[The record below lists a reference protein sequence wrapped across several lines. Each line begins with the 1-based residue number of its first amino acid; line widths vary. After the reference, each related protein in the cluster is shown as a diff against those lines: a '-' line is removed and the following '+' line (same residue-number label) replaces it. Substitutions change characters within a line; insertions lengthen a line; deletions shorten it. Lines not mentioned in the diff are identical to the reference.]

1 MLAVLGWQGVIRLW
15 MIPSIILI
23 GMLVV
28 FKTLDIDGKRVIP
41 VESTSLTEKWCK
53 RSYLYLIV
61 TWVGVVTASAG
72 FLSFIPLYMVREFG
86 MEPSLTAFIIGATQ
100 LLGVFGSIIGG
111 TLSDVIGRFK
121 ILFTV
126 VVINV
131 VSIATITYTSY
142 GPLFLA
148 GLIGLS
154 VAIPTFF
161 TVMGATVSEVTD
173 IRERARRY
181 GFIVTM
187 GRIGSG
193 VSTIVIGF
201 LADYFGFQNAFIYPI
216 FLGFVSCICL
226 PMFFR
231 SKFRR

>member
-1 MLAVLGWQGVIRLW
+1 
-15 MIPSIILI
+15 
-23 GMLVV
+23 
-28 FKTLDIDGKRVIP
+28 
-41 VESTSLTEKWCK
+41 
-53 RSYLYLIV
+53 
-61 TWVGVVTASAG
+61 
-72 FLSFIPLYMVREFG
+72 

-154 VAIPTFF
+154 AVAPIFF
-161 TVMGATVSEVTD
+161 AVIGATVSEVTD

-187 GRIGSG
+187 GQIFGSG
-193 VSTIVIGF
+193 ISTIVIGF
-201 LADYFGFQNAFIYPI
+201 LADYFGFQNAFIYSI

-231 SKFRR
+231 SLNSNKEEFN